1 MEDKPKDGNQGRLHN
16 YHLESYNQS
25 FLSDSVA
32 KNLPAMQEMW
42 VQSVGQKDY
51 LEKEMTT
58 HSSILAWEI
67 PWTEKP
73 GGL

>member
-32 KNLPAMQEMW
+32 KNLPAMQETQEIQVW
-42 VQSVGQKDY
+42 SLGGEY
-51 LEKEMTT
+51 PLE
-58 HSSILAWEI
+58 
-67 PWTEKP
+67 
-73 GGL
+73 GGHGNLLH

>member
-32 KNLPAMQEMW
+32 KNLPAMQETQQTQ
-42 VQSVGQKDY
+42 V
-51 LEKEMTT
+51 
-58 HSSILAWEI
+58 
-67 PWTEKP
+67 
-73 GGL
+73 